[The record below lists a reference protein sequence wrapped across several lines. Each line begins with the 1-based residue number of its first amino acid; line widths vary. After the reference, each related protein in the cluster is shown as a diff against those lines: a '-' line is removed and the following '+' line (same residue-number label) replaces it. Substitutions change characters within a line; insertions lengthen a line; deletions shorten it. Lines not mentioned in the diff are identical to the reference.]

1 MKSKQPIHYKINRM
15 YQRIIL
21 AAAGCILSSSLLAQ
35 KDTTRKQQ
43 SIDINSN
50 FQPVLRNSVKIN
62 FSGTPLAADTSKPN
76 LEYTIPAQNLFY
88 AYQPI
93 SLKPLALQMDTNLYL
108 GNRRYLKAGFGSYST
123 PYVSAGVSFGDGKT
137 SLVNITGNYIASKGK
152 DITNQDYSQL
162 NVKGAGSYFNK
173 GNEFYGSAAFSQNNY
188 YLYGYD
194 HALYTFTK
202 NDIRQ
207 QFENIALTA
216 GVKNTTNN
224 DVKISYN
231 PNVAVNFFTNKNK
244 TSETSLQINLP
255 VQKQFG
261 DNVIFKVEGSGDFA
275 NYSNNGQGNNH
286 LKFSNNIVAI
296 APSLVFH
303 TPALNLNAGVTPT
316 WNNGKFVLLP
326 NIYLETQVQDKVFTL
341 QAGLVGRYIKN
352 TYKNLTDINP
362 YLGPL
367 SFQKNTKETEA
378 YGGIKATLGT
388 HFNFS
393 AKASI
398 IRYNDFAL
406 FVNDTA
412 TDNKMFL
419 ISNESKMKD
428 FRIHGDISY
437 INQDKFT
444 LTAGLTFNGYTG
456 LADNSKAWNTV
467 PMEFTSSLRY
477 WALKKLLIK
486 GDFYLFA
493 GGNALQKNNSSYA
506 FTGGSDLS
514 AGAEYQINKQFSVW
528 MDVNNIFNN
537 KYQRWHNYQVYGFNV
552 IGGILIHF

>member
-1 MKSKQPIHYKINRM
+1 MISKQPIIFNNKNM
-15 YQRIIL
+15 YSRIIL
-21 AAAGCILSSSLLAQ
+21 LGTFCFLSGTLLAQ
-35 KDTTRKQQ
+35 KDTTRKQ
-43 SIDINSN
+43 SIDINSS

-62 FSGTPLAADTSKPN
+62 FSGSQLVADTSKPN
-76 LEYTIPAQNLFY
+76 LQYTIPAQNLFY

-93 SLKPLALQMDTNLYL
+93 SLKPLALQQDTNLYL

-123 PYVSAGVSFGDGKT
+123 PFLSAGLSLGDGKT
-137 SLVNITGNYIASKGK
+137 SLINITGNYIASKGK
-152 DITNQDYSQL
+152 AIENQDYSQVQ
-162 NVKGAGSYFNK
+162 VKGTGSYFNK

-194 HALYTFTK
+194 HNLYTFK
-202 NDIRQ
+202 KSDIRQ
-207 QFENIALTA
+207 QFEDITLTA
-216 GVKNTTNN
+216 GVRNTAAT
-224 DVKISYN
+224 DLKLSYD
-231 PNVAVNFFTNKNK
+231 PNVAVNFFTNRGKA
-244 TSETSLQINLP
+244 SEATLKVNLP

-261 DNVIFKVEGSGDFA
+261 DNVIFKVEGTGDFT
-275 NYSNNGQGNNH
+275 NYSNNGLGNTN

-296 APSLVFH
+296 APALVYH
-303 TPALNLNAGVTPT
+303 SPAFTINGGVTPT

-326 NIYLETQVQDKVFTL
+326 NIYAEAQVKDKVFLL

-367 SFQKNTKETEA
+367 TFQNNTKETEA
-378 YGGIKATLGT
+378 YGGIKATVGK

-406 FVNDTA
+406 FINDTA
-412 TDNKMFL
+412 TDNKTFL

-444 LTAGLTFNGYTG
+444 LTAGLTLNGYTG
-456 LADNSKAWNTV
+456 LTDNRKAWNTV

-477 WALKKLLIK
+477 WAFKKLLLK
-486 GDFYLFA
+486 GDFYVFA
-493 GGNALQKNNSSYA
+493 GGKALQKNNSSYA
-506 FTGGSDLS
+506 FKGGSDLS
-514 AGAEYQINKQFSVW
+514 AGAEYQINKQFSIW
-528 MDVNNIFNN
+528 MDVNNIFDN

-552 IGGILIHF
+552 LGGILIHF